1 MLIRKIKK
9 DVVLFFLKSLNNVN
23 AENTKNWT
31 IKYSNPEIVYISDI
45 IIDCAVLMAETPSL
59 ITCIT
64 LMSEEY

>member
-59 ITCIT
+59 ITYIT
-64 LMSEEY
+64 LMSEAY

>member
-1 MLIRKIKK
+1 MFIRKIKN
-9 DVVLFFLKSLNNVN
+9 DVVRFFLKSLNNVN

-59 ITCIT
+59 ITDIT
-64 LMSEEY
+64 LINEAY